1 MVKGVSLVAL
11 RAYWKNH
18 RVKIQLALAKGKA
31 SHDKRQD
38 LKKREDQRDIDR
50 AMAHSRRQR

>member
-1 MVKGVSLVAL
+1 MADSAHPKPNSVGTSA
-11 RAYWKNH
+11 KNT
-18 RVKIQLALAKGKA
+18 KGKA